1 MTDWNYTLPW
11 YHGSQ
16 QELTV
21 LRIGSSITQ
30 NRDIARVFSHR
41 PSILSIEDD
50 GSFRHTGRV
59 YGYLYLID
67 EAINPEDVYPHP
79 HPINASKW
87 EWLTTREI
95 KVRLLERPA
104 LREAEH
110 LSEAELAALRCQ
122 QQADGTESIKPEKRS
137 KSDITRT
144 ESKAQ

>member
-1 MTDWNYTLPW
+1 MNGWNYTLPW

-21 LRIGSSITQ
+21 LRTGSSITQ

-41 PSILSIEDD
+41 PLILSMADD
-50 GSFRHTGRV
+50 GTFRHSGTV

-67 EAINPEDVYPHP
+67 EAINPADVYPHP

-95 KVRLLERPA
+95 KVRLLERPVI
-104 LREAEH
+104 REAER
-110 LSEAELAALRCQ
+110 LSEAEIAELLRK
-122 QQADGTESIKPEKRS
+122 QQAAGAETF
-137 KSDITRT
+137 
-144 ESKAQ
+144 KA

>member
-1 MTDWNYTLPW
+1 MNGWNYTLPW

-21 LRIGSSITQ
+21 LRTGSSITQ

-41 PSILSIEDD
+41 PLILSMEDD
-50 GSFRHTGRV
+50 GTFRHSGTV

-67 EAINPEDVYPHP
+67 EAINPADVYPHP

-95 KVRLLERPA
+95 KVRLLERPVI
-104 LREAEH
+104 REAER
-110 LSEAELAALRCQ
+110 LSEAEIAELLRK
-122 QQADGTESIKPEKRS
+122 QQAAGAETF
-137 KSDITRT
+137 
-144 ESKAQ
+144 KA